1 MIHSL
6 IQLLKATLYM
16 QACLYICRKYYMRLL
31 TVCGIFMPVFHF
43 HASFSFPLSSFSVL
57 EFPTIHSYYFY
68 NKMINHQMLINAP
81 CVWLFCD
88 SILLRVVSICW
99 TDCPQALQEGVQS
112 RAGLRFSLEMST
124 GFIVEGLMCLHSHVS
139 SWSHGQHRGTHRKL
153 VCDPGA
159 KEPFSCNLVSCDH
172 HCLAE

>member
-1 MIHSL
+1 
-6 IQLLKATLYM
+6 M
-16 QACLYICRKYYMRLL
+16 QACLYICRKSYMRLL

-112 RAGLRFSLEMST
+112 RAGLRFSLVMST
-124 GFIVEGLMCLHSHVS
+124 GFIVERLMCLHSHVS
-139 SWSHGQHRGTHRKL
+139 SWSQWTTQGNAQETC
-153 VCDPGA
+153 VWSGA
-159 KEPFSCNLVSCDH
+159 KEPLSSHLVSWDH